1 MHEHKA
7 SGFILTLNE
16 KLTNYSSNLINMQ
29 TDICYLGVNSRGIF
43 VGGGALT
50 HRPLVP
56 SAAGV
61 GGCWGGQLLG
71 SHHTRLDVEPPLSLT
86 LTPTHEERDLL
97 EMETDSGW
105 KEEGWEGAAL
115 CRRNSFVGREQKGR
129 GDAMEEPNPFL
140 GEASTEEAETAVP
153 GLPARVLVT
162 LATSG
167 T

>member
-56 SAAGV
+56 SAAG
-61 GGCWGGQLLG
+61 
-71 SHHTRLDVEPPLSLT
+71 EPPHLPGPGASPLSD
-86 LTPTHEERDLL
+86 PHPHPRGEGVGDLL
-97 EMETDSGW
+97 EMETDSAG
-105 KEEGWEGAAL
+105 
-115 CRRNSFVGREQKGR
+115 RRKVGG
-129 GDAMEEPNPFL
+129 GC
-140 GEASTEEAETAVP
+140 TV
-153 GLPARVLVT
+153 
-162 LATSG
+162 
-167 T
+167 